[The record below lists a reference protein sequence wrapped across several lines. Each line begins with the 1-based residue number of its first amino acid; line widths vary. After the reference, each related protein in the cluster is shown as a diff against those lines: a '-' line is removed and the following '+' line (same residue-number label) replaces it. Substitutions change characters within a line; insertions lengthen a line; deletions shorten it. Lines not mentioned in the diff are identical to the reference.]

1 MGMDL
6 LPRGIFVAIPDDD
19 IDVVM
24 VSMACVNGSS
34 VVASF
39 GWWMMCCCCC
49 GSMVGPVIIIS
60 IPNSDEIKTRLS
72 SMTLL
77 CGGLGRD
84 GIVVAGDIVVVVV
97 VVSMTFALVWSIT
110 TTSVTSSVGVDVVCI
125 VLGVVSSTELFVVVV
140 CLE

>member
-1 MGMDL
+1 
-6 LPRGIFVAIPDDD
+6 
-19 IDVVM
+19 
-24 VSMACVNGSS
+24 
-34 VVASF
+34 
-39 GWWMMCCCCC
+39 
-49 GSMVGPVIIIS
+49 MVGPVIIIS

-84 GIVVAGDIVVVVV
+84 DIVVAGDIVVV

>member
-1 MGMDL
+1 
-6 LPRGIFVAIPDDD
+6 
-19 IDVVM
+19 
-24 VSMACVNGSS
+24 
-34 VVASF
+34 
-39 GWWMMCCCCC
+39 
-49 GSMVGPVIIIS
+49 
-60 IPNSDEIKTRLS
+60 
-72 SMTLL
+72 MTLL

-84 GIVVAGDIVVVVV
+84 GIVVAGDIVVVV

>member
-1 MGMDL
+1 
-6 LPRGIFVAIPDDD
+6 
-19 IDVVM
+19 
-24 VSMACVNGSS
+24 
-34 VVASF
+34 
-39 GWWMMCCCCC
+39 
-49 GSMVGPVIIIS
+49 MVGPVIIIS

-97 VVSMTFALVWSIT
+97 VSMTFALVWSIT
-110 TTSVTSSVGVDVVCI
+110 TTSVTSSVGGVDVVCI

-140 CLE
+140 CSE

>member
-6 LPRGIFVAIPDDD
+6 LPRGIFVAIPEE
-19 IDVVM
+19 DVVM

-34 VVASF
+34 VTSF
-39 GWWMMCCCCC
+39 GWWMMCCCCCCC

-84 GIVVAGDIVVVVV
+84 GRVVAGDIVVVVV